1 LTQWPHPF
9 INLWNTV
16 NFTVH
21 FAHLSN
27 AQDHQMTDFA
37 DQKSTASAWFREL
50 RDQIV
55 AAFEGL
61 ENDHTSGPMS
71 DAPIGTFEV
80 SETKRSADDGSDAG
94 GGLMSVMRGGRV
106 FEKVGVNI
114 STVYGT
120 LGERAQN
127 AMMARKGLAGMKD
140 DPRFWASGISLV
152 AHMQNP
158 HAPAVHMNTR
168 MFWTPHAWWFGG
180 GSDLNPC
187 IEYSEDTTHF
197 HNTQKTHLDPHGAD
211 LYPKLKD
218 WADEYFYVPH
228 RGRARGVGG
237 IFMDDH
243 CTGDW
248 EQDLALTQDIGRAF
262 LPAYLPLVE
271 NRIKQNWT
279 DADKDQQLVHRG
291 LYAEY
296 NLVYDRGTKF
306 GLETGHDANAVLM
319 SLPPLAKWH

>member
-1 LTQWPHPF
+1 
-9 INLWNTV
+9 
-16 NFTVH
+16 
-21 FAHLSN
+21 
-27 AQDHQMTDFA
+27 MTDSLETE
-37 DQKSTASAWFREL
+37 KSRAAAWFRSL
-50 RDQIV
+50 RDDIV
-55 AAFEGL
+55 AAFEAL
-61 ENDHTSGPMS
+61 EQDHTEGPLS
-71 DAPIGTFEV
+71 EAAPSRFEV
-80 SETKRSADDGSDAG
+80 TETKRTSDDGSDAG

-106 FEKVGVNI
+106 FEKVGVNV

-120 LGERAQN
+120 LGERAQM
-127 AMMARKGLAGMKD
+127 AMAARKGIPGMKE

-158 HAPAVHMNTR
+158 HVPAVHMNTR

-187 IEYSEDTTHF
+187 IEYDEDTAHF
-197 HNTQKTHLDPHGAD
+197 HAQQREKLDPHGAEF
-211 LYPKLKD
+211 YPRLKD
-218 WADEYFYVPH
+218 WADEYFFIPH
-228 RGRARGVGG
+228 RKRARGVGG

-248 EQDLALTQDIGRAF
+248 EADFSLTQDIGRAF
-262 LPAYLPLVE
+262 LPAFVPLVRKRRVQAWNE
-271 NRIKQNWT
+271 
-279 DADKDQQLVHRG
+279 ADKDAQLVHRG

-319 SLPPLAKWH
+319 SLPPLAKWV

>member
-1 LTQWPHPF
+1 MTLPF
-9 INLWNTV
+9 EDEK
-16 NFTVH
+16 
-21 FAHLSN
+21 
-27 AQDHQMTDFA
+27 QR
-37 DQKSTASAWFREL
+37 ASAWFRSL
-50 RDQIV
+50 RDDIV

-61 ENDHTSGPMS
+61 EASHNTGPMS
-71 DAPIGTFEV
+71 DAAPGTFEV
-80 SETKRSADDGSDAG
+80 SETKRDAEDGSDAG
-94 GGLMSVMRGGRV
+94 GGLMSVMRSGRV

-120 LGERAQN
+120 LAPRAQA
-127 AMMARKGLAGMKD
+127 AMAARKGIEGMAE
-140 DPRFWASGISLV
+140 DPRFWAAGISLV

-187 IEYSEDTTHF
+187 IEYAEDTAHF
-197 HNTQKTHLDPHGAD
+197 HDAQKQHLDPHGVA
-211 LYPKLKD
+211 LYPRLKE
-218 WADEYFYVPH
+218 WADEYFYIPH
-228 RGRARGVGG
+228 RHRARGVGG

-248 EQDLALTQDIGRAF
+248 EADFALTQDIGRAF
-262 LPAYLPLVE
+262 LPAYVPLVE
-271 NRIKQNWT
+271 KRRVQDWNDT
-279 DADKDQQLVHRG
+279 DKDAQLVHRG

-319 SLPPLAKWH
+319 SLPPLAKWV

>member
-1 LTQWPHPF
+1 
-9 INLWNTV
+9 
-16 NFTVH
+16 
-21 FAHLSN
+21 
-27 AQDHQMTDFA
+27 MTDN
-37 DQKSTASAWFREL
+37 QTSTFDNEKAQASAWFREL
-50 RDQIV
+50 RDKIV
-55 AAFEGL
+55 TAFERI
-61 ENDHTSGPMS
+61 EANHDTGPMS
-71 DAPIGTFEV
+71 DAPVGSFEV
-80 SETKRSADDGSDAG
+80 TETTRTSDDGSDAG

-127 AMMARKGLAGMKD
+127 AMAARKGIPGMKD

-187 IEYSEDTTHF
+187 IEYAEDTAHF
-197 HNTQKTHLDPHGAD
+197 HDQQKRHLDPHSVD
-211 LYPKLKD
+211 LYPELKK
-218 WADEYFYVPH
+218 WADEYFYIPH
-228 RGRARGVGG
+228 RKRARGVGG
-237 IFMDDH
+237 IFMDDR
-243 CTGDW
+243 CTDDW
-248 EQDLALTQDIGRAF
+248 QADFALTQDIGRAF
-262 LPAYLPLVE
+262 LPAYVPLVE
-271 NRIKQNWT
+271 QRKTQPW
-279 DADKDQQLVHRG
+279 DAGDKDAQLIHRG

-306 GLETGHDANAVLM
+306 GLETGHDADAVLM
-319 SLPPLAKWH
+319 SLPPLAKWV

>member
-1 LTQWPHPF
+1 MFETE
-9 INLWNTV
+9 
-16 NFTVH
+16 
-21 FAHLSN
+21 
-27 AQDHQMTDFA
+27 
-37 DQKSTASAWFREL
+37 KSTASAWFRDL

-61 ENDHTSGPMS
+61 EDSHAEGPFS
-71 DAPIGTFEV
+71 DMHPGRFEV
-80 SETKRSADDGSDAG
+80 TQTTRQSDDGSDAG

-120 LGERAQN
+120 LGERAQA
-127 AMMARKGLAGMKD
+127 AMAARKGIPGMKE

-158 HAPAVHMNTR
+158 HVPAVHMNTR

-187 IEYSEDTTHF
+187 IEYDADTAHF
-197 HNTQKTHLDPHGAD
+197 HATQKAHLDPHGEA
-211 LYPKLKD
+211 LYPRLKA
-218 WADEYFYVPH
+218 WADEYFYIPH
-228 RGRARGVGG
+228 RKRARGVGG
-237 IFMDDH
+237 IFMDDL
-243 CTGDW
+243 CSGDW
-248 EQDLALTQDIGRAF
+248 QADFALTQDIGRAF

-271 NRIKQNWT
+271 RRRVQPFT
-279 DADKDQQLVHRG
+279 EAEKDVQLVHRG

-296 NLVYDRGTKF
+296 NLVYDRGTRF

-319 SLPPLAKWH
+319 SLPPMAKWV

>member
-1 LTQWPHPF
+1 MSP
-9 INLWNTV
+9 
-16 NFTVH
+16 
-21 FAHLSN
+21 
-27 AQDHQMTDFA
+27 DFEA
-37 DQKSTASAWFREL
+37 EKNRAAAWFRDL
-50 RDQIV
+50 RNQIV
-55 AAFEGL
+55 AAFETL
-61 ENDHTSGPMS
+61 ESGHDTGPKS
-71 DAPIGTFEV
+71 QDAAGTFDV
-80 SETKRSADDGSDAG
+80 SETKRSSDDGSDAG

-120 LGERAQN
+120 LGERAQM
-127 AMMARKGLAGMKD
+127 AMASRKGIPGMAD

-158 HAPAVHMNTR
+158 HVPAVHMNTR

-187 IEYSEDTTHF
+187 IEYADDTAHF
-197 HNTQKTHLDPHGAD
+197 HEVQKQHLNPHGD
-211 LYPKLKD
+211 DIYPRLKD
-218 WADEYFYVPH
+218 WADEYFYIPH
-228 RGRARGVGG
+228 RNRARGVGG
-237 IFMDDH
+237 VFMDDH

-248 EQDLALTQDIGRAF
+248 EADFALTQDLGRAF
-262 LPAYLPLVE
+262 LPAFVPLVE
-271 NRIKQNWT
+271 KRRPQDWSE
-279 DADKDQQLVHRG
+279 ADKDAQLVHRG

-319 SLPPLAKWH
+319 SLPPMAKWV